1 MILKT
6 ICKAVLMISLF
17 SILACGPETIFIR
30 QGLDTPS
37 HHVDNGYKLMAY
49 GKQEAALREFDRAKE
64 LDPNYAPAYVGIGI
78 VYGMQGD
85 LEKGR
90 SYMTQAE
97 KLAQNE
103 DQRQEVK
110 MGFERLDYIEKER
123 QN

>member
-6 ICKAVLMISLF
+6 ICKAVLVIGLF

-49 GKQEAALREFDRAKE
+49 GKHEAALREFDRAKE
-64 LDPNYAPAYVGIGI
+64 LDPNYAPAYVGLGI
-78 VYGMQGD
+78 VYGMQGE

-97 KLAQNE
+97 KLAQDE

-110 MGFERLDYIEKER
+110 LGFERLDYIEKE
-123 QN
+123 Q

>member
-6 ICKAVLMISLF
+6 IYKAVLMISLF

-30 QGLDTPS
+30 HGLDTPS

-49 GKQEAALREFDRAKE
+49 DKQEAALREFERAKE
-64 LDPNYAPAYVGIGI
+64 LDPNYSPAYVGLGI

-85 LEKGR
+85 LELGR

-110 MGFERLDYIEKER
+110 MGFERLDYIEKE
-123 QN
+123 Q